1 MTNEVEISQPGPMT
15 RWVKCF
21 RDLNYEERLE
31 VQSLENK
38 KDRKRF
44 GPDSQDHKQPNCFR
58 SNPTVQVLQE
68 ARTKK
73 VII

>member
-1 MTNEVEISQPGPMT
+1 MTNEVEIAQPGQVT
-15 RWVKCF
+15 RSVKDF
-21 RDLNYEERLE
+21 EDLNYEERLKI
-31 VQSLENK
+31 QSLENK
-38 KDRKRF
+38 KDRKRY